1 MMRSDHVLCLNSK
14 SFHRMHY
21 VEWGDPAAERIVI
34 CVHGL
39 TRNGRDFDAL
49 AQTLLPDFRVVCP
62 DVVGRGK
69 SGWLPAREDYGY
81 PQYCA
86 DMASLIARVTA
97 SPAPSGILGRLASAL
112 AGGGNGRRRLYWVGT
127 SMGGIIGMLL
137 ASRPNNPIQ
146 KLVIND
152 VGAVV
157 PRAALER
164 IAQYVGKDP
173 RFKTFEELEV
183 MVRLVLAPFGTL
195 TDAQWRHLAETGAKR
210 HEDGSWGLRYDP
222 AIGSAFRGPFAD
234 VDLWQYWDAVT
245 CPTLLLRGAQSDLLL
260 KDTAVAMTRRGPK
273 PRLVEF
279 DGIGHAPALMAD
291 DQIKVVRDFLLE
303 KN

>member
-1 MMRSDHVLCLNSK
+1 MKSDHVLCLNSK
-14 SFHRMHY
+14 GFHRMHY
-21 VEWGDPAAERIVI
+21 VEWGDPAAERVVV

-49 AQTLLPDFRVVCP
+49 AQTLQSEFRVVCP
-62 DVVGRGK
+62 DVAGRGK
-69 SGWLPAREDYGY
+69 SDWLPAREDYGY
-81 PQYCA
+81 PQYCT
-86 DMASLIARVTA
+86 DMVNLIARVMA
-97 SPAPSGILGRLASAL
+97 EPPARGLLGRLGRAL
-112 AGGGNGRRRLYWVGT
+112 AGGGGARKRLYWVGT

-137 ASRPNNPIQ
+137 ASRPNNPIE

-152 VGAVV
+152 VGAIV

-164 IAQYVGKDP
+164 IAQYVGKDL
-173 RFKTFEELEV
+173 RFKTFEEVETLL
-183 MVRLVLAPFGTL
+183 RLVLAPFGAL
-195 TDAQWRHLAETGAKR
+195 TDAQWRHLAETSAKR

-222 AIGSAFRGPFAD
+222 AIGAAFRGPFAD

-260 KDTAVAMTRRGPK
+260 KETAVAMTRRGPK

-279 DGIGHAPALMAD
+279 DGVGHAPPLMAD
-291 DQIKVVRDFLLE
+291 DQIKVVRDFLIA
-303 KN
+303 